1 MGERKSAVYVR
12 NSTASAEGFEAQ
24 AKSAEQTAADLCHQ
38 VAPHTSYSE
47 GDMQKSFESHTGIT
61 GDNAVLQDAIVS
73 PK

>member
-24 AKSAEQTAADLCHQ
+24 AKSAEQTAADLGHQ

-47 GDMQKSFESHTGIT
+47 GDMLK
-61 GDNAVLQDAIVS
+61 
-73 PK
+73 